1 MVQRRSQVLCPAA
14 VPLIEADRI
23 QAGAPSLVGD
33 PKHVVGAATAFE
45 AMDEDERPCA
55 PTGRLPVTIAEELR
69 VRCDRK
75 EPGLAW
81 DVDRRRMAPPP
92 DPGKNRHQVW
102 VKTERMRVEVGPGHI
117 VLEGSL
123 SWDMRVK
130 ASRFHGREALCQES
144 VLALSGGDVGGTP
157 KKRERLG

>member
-1 MVQRRSQVLCPAA
+1 MVQRRSQVLCSAA
-14 VPLIEADRI
+14 VPLIEADHI

-33 PKHVVGAATAFE
+33 PKHVGGVATAFE

-55 PTGRLPVTIAEELR
+55 STGRLPVAIAEELR
-69 VRCDRK
+69 VRRDRK
-75 EPGLAW
+75 EPGVAW

-92 DPGKNRHQVW
+92 DPGKNRHQVR
-102 VKTERMRVEVGPGHI
+102 VKAERVRVEVGPGHS

-123 SWDMRVK
+123 SWDTRVK
-130 ASRFHGREALCQES
+130 GSRFHGRED
-144 VLALSGGDVGGTP
+144 ALSSKYPDTERRRFGRRA